1 MDGSLLAPADGSPFD
16 VVNEDGHAN
25 VLLVGDHA
33 GNRVPARLSNLG
45 ISDAELARHIGWD
58 IGVRALGQRL
68 ATLLDATF
76 IAQRFSRLVI
86 DCNRDPESADA
97 STAVSDGTRVP
108 KNDGLDASALEA
120 RRRGIHAP
128 YHERIAR
135 ELDRRIAMGK
145 RPLFVSLH
153 SFTPSLGDRPRPWQL
168 GVLHDGG
175 DAALSRALLAEAGR
189 DGDVLVG
196 DNEPYRM
203 DGTDYTVPRHAISRG
218 LPYLELEFRQDELS
232 DEASVQWWAAR
243 FRGWFVGAA
252 RSVGLEV

>member
-1 MDGSLLAPADGSPFD
+1 MDGSLLAPADGSPFV
-16 VVNEDGHAN
+16 VVNEGGHAN

-33 GNRVPARLSNLG
+33 GNQVPARLSNLG

-58 IGVRALGQRL
+58 IGVRALGERL

-86 DCNRDPESADA
+86 DCNRDPASADA
-97 STAVSDGTRVP
+97 APAVSDGTRVP
-108 KNDGLDASALEA
+108 ENDGLGASAFEE
-120 RRRGIHAP
+120 RRRAIHAP

-153 SFTPSLGDRPRPWQL
+153 SFTPSLGERPRPWHL
-168 GVLHDGG
+168 GVLYDGG
-175 DAALSRALLAEAGR
+175 DTALSRALLAEAAR

-203 DGTDYTVPRHAISRG
+203 DGTDYTVPRHAIFRG
-218 LPYLELEFRQDELS
+218 LPYLELEFRQDELA
-232 DEASVQWWAAR
+232 DGASVHAWAAR
-243 FRGWFVGAA
+243 FHGWFTTAA